1 MPKDSKDA
9 IFETVLL
16 SLSLQFDSA
25 QVGGIFIQ
33 KNQHLRSEWRGDE
46 VPIPFLS
53 VFTRII
59 FNRF

>member
-25 QVGGIFIQ
+25 QVGGISIQ

-59 FNRF
+59 FNIF